1 LIRGRNKETTFMRA
15 TRRSLIGAALA
26 APLLPRFAKAAE
38 FSLRVAHTAPLRFPL
53 HIRLAEAAERVAKES
68 NGRVELQIFPDSQLG
83 GDNDLLSQARS
94 GAVDFCQPTGQIL
107 ASILPVTAISAL
119 GFAWPGYDKLW
130 PAMDGE
136 LGAYVRAQITAKAG
150 LVPME
155 RMWDLGFRHITT
167 STKPIRTADDL
178 VGLKIRTPVAPSLVT
193 LFRTLK
199 AAPLAMQFTEL
210 YSALQTHIADAEEN
224 PLTLIQATKLYEVQ
238 KYCSLTGH
246 VWDGHWWVCNAA
258 TWNGLPASVRE
269 VVAKGFN
276 DAALRERADIASGDA
291 SVRGDLEAKGL
302 IFNTADTASFREG
315 LRTGGFYKD
324 WREKLGEEPFA
335 ILEKYAG
342 KLG

>member
-1 LIRGRNKETTFMRA
+1 
-15 TRRSLIGAALA
+15 LIGAALA
-26 APLLPRFAKAAE
+26 TPLLPRFAKAAE
-38 FSLRVAHTAPLRFPL
+38 FSLRVAHTAPLTFPL
-53 HIRLAEAAERVAKES
+53 HIRLAEAAEQVAKES
-68 NGRVELQIFPDSQLG
+68 NGRVELQIFPDAQLG

-94 GAVDFCQPTGQIL
+94 GAIDFCQPTGQIL

-119 GFAWPGYDKLW
+119 GFAWPNYATLW
-130 PAMDGE
+130 PALDGE
-136 LGAYVRAQITAKAG
+136 LGAYIRGQIAAKAG

-155 RMWDLGFRHITT
+155 RMWDLGFRHVTT
-167 STKPIRTADDL
+167 STKPIHTADDL
-178 VGLKIRTPVAPSLVT
+178 VGLKIRVPVAPSLVT

-199 AAPLAMQFTEL
+199 AAPLSMQFTEV
-210 YSALQTHIADAEEN
+210 YSALQTHIADAQEN
-224 PLTLIQATKLYEVQ
+224 PLSLIQATKLYEVQ
-238 KYCSLTGH
+238 KYCSLTAH

-258 TWNGLPASVRE
+258 TWNGLPAAVRE

-276 DAALRERADIASGDA
+276 DAALRERADIASKDA
-291 SVRGDLEAKGL
+291 TVRGDLEAKGL

-324 WREKLGEEPFA
+324 WRAKLGEEPFA

>member
-1 LIRGRNKETTFMRA
+1 MR
-15 TRRSLIGAALA
+15 TSRRSILQAGLA
-26 APLLPRFAKAAE
+26 APLLSKFAKAAE
-38 FSLRVAHTAPLRFPL
+38 FSLRVAHTAPLTFPL
-53 HIRLAEAAERVAKES
+53 HVRLVEAAAQVAKES
-68 NGRVELQIFPDSQLG
+68 NGRVELQIFPDAQLG
-83 GDNDLLSQARS
+83 GDNDLMSQARS
-94 GAVDFCQPTGQIL
+94 GAIDCCQPTGQIL
-107 ASILPVTAISAL
+107 ASILPVTGISAL
-119 GFAWPGYDKLW
+119 GFAWPSYDKLW

-136 LGAYVRAQITAKAG
+136 LGAYVRKQITAKAG

-167 STKPIRTADDL
+167 STKPIKTADDL
-178 VGLKIRTPVAPSLVT
+178 VGLKIRVPVAPSLVT

-199 AAPLAMQFTEL
+199 AAPLSMQFTEV
-210 YSALQTHIADAEEN
+210 YSALQTHIADGQEN
-224 PLTLIQATKLYEVQ
+224 PLSLIQVTKLYEVQ
-238 KYCSLTGH
+238 KYCSLTAH

-258 TWNGLPASVRE
+258 TWNGLPAPVRE

-276 DAALRERADIASGDA
+276 DAALRERADIAAKDA

-324 WREKLGEEPFA
+324 WREKLGDEPFA
-335 ILEKYAG
+335 IMEKYSG

>member
-1 LIRGRNKETTFMRA
+1 MRN
-15 TRRSLIGAALA
+15 TRRSLIRAALAAPLA
-26 APLLPRFAKAAE
+26 APLLPRFARAAE
-38 FSLRVAHTAPLRFPL
+38 YSLRLAHTAPLTFPI
-53 HIRLAEAAERVAKES
+53 HVRITEAAARIAKES
-68 NGRVELQIFPDSQLG
+68 NGKIELQVFPDAQLG

-94 GAVDFCQPTGQIL
+94 GAIDFCQPTGQIL
-107 ASILPVTAISAL
+107 ATLLPVTAISAL
-119 GFAWPGYDKLW
+119 GFAWPSYDKLW

-136 LGAYVRAQITAKAG
+136 LGAYVRKQIAAKTG

-167 STKPIRTADDL
+167 STKPIRDASDL

-193 LFRTLK
+193 LFQTLK

-210 YSALQTHIADAEEN
+210 YSALQTHIADAQEN
-224 PLTLIQATKLYEVQ
+224 PLALIQATKLYEVQ

-258 TWNGLPASVRE
+258 TWNGLPDSVKE
-269 VVAKGFN
+269 TVAKAIN
-276 DAALRERADIASGDA
+276 EAALLERADIASKDA

-302 IFNTADTASFREG
+302 VFNTADTASFREG
-315 LRTGGFYKD
+315 LRSGGFYKL
-324 WREKLGEEPFA
+324 WRDKLGEEPFG

>member
-1 LIRGRNKETTFMRA
+1 MRA
-15 TRRSLIGAALA
+15 TRRKLIGAALA
-26 APLLPRFAKAAE
+26 APLLSRFAKAAE
-38 FSLRVAHTAPLRFPL
+38 FSLRVAHTAPLTFPL
-53 HIRLAEAAERVAKES
+53 HIRLTKAAEHIARES
-68 NGRVELQIFPDSQLG
+68 NGRVELQLFPDAQLG

-94 GAVDFCQPTGQIL
+94 GAIDFCQPTGQIL
-107 ASILPVTAISAL
+107 ASILPVTAINAL
-119 GFAWPGYDKLW
+119 GFAWSGYDKLW

-136 LGAYVRAQITAKAG
+136 LGAYVRKQIVAKTG

-167 STKPIRTADDL
+167 STKPIRTAGDL
-178 VGLKIRTPVAPSLVT
+178 VGLKIRVPVAPSLVT

-199 AAPLAMQFTEL
+199 AAPLSMQFTEV
-210 YSALQTHIADAEEN
+210 YSALQTHIADAQEN
-224 PLTLIQATKLYEVQ
+224 PLSLIQATKLYEVQ

-246 VWDGHWWVCNAA
+246 VWDGHWWVCNAT
-258 TWNGLPASVRE
+258 TWNGLPTPVRE

-276 DAALRERADIASGDA
+276 DAALRERADIASKDA
-291 SVRGDLEAKGL
+291 TVRGDLEAKGL

-315 LRTGGFYKD
+315 LRTGGFYKE
-324 WREKLGEEPFA
+324 WRGKLGEEPFA

>member
-1 LIRGRNKETTFMRA
+1 MRA
-15 TRRSLIGAALA
+15 TRRSLLTAALA

-38 FSLRVAHTAPLRFPL
+38 FSLRVAHTAPLTFPL
-53 HIRLAEAAERVAKES
+53 HIRLAEAAEQIAKQS
-68 NGRVELQIFPDSQLG
+68 DGRVELQIFPDSQLG

-94 GAVDFCQPTGQIL
+94 GAIDFCQPTGQIL

-119 GFAWPGYDKLW
+119 GFAWPSYDVLW
-130 PAMDGE
+130 PALDGE
-136 LGAYVRAQITAKAG
+136 LGAYIRGQIVAKAG
-150 LVPME
+150 LVPMDH
-155 RMWDLGFRHITT
+155 MWDLGFRHITT
-167 STKPIRTADDL
+167 STKPIHTADDL
-178 VGLKIRTPVAPSLVT
+178 VGLKIRVPVAPSLVT

-199 AAPLAMQFTEL
+199 AAPLSMQFTEV
-210 YSALQTHIADAEEN
+210 YSALQTHIADAQEN

-238 KYCSLTGH
+238 KYCSLTAH

-258 TWNGLPASVRE
+258 TWKSLPDPVQA

-276 DAALRERADIASGDA
+276 DAALKERADIASKDA
-291 SVRGDLEAKGL
+291 SVRGDLESKGL
-302 IFNTADTASFREG
+302 VFNTADTASFREG

-324 WREKLGEEPFA
+324 WRDKLGAEPFA